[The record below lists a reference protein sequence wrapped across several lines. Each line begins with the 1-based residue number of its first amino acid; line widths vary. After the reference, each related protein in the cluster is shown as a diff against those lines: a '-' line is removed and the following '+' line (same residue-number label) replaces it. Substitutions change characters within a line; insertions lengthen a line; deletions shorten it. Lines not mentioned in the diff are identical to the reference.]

1 MFKSKSSEP
10 NVEIS
15 IQAIQED
22 MMTFAHPNL
31 CNSIGNKQRL
41 VEDIKNNMA
50 TNEIDTNLWF
60 SFFNVFK
67 SQNNELESTLTSL
80 QNHREELEFKR
91 SEIECDQLILKKDI
105 ESCLNNVRKA
115 KSPE

>member
-22 MMTFAHPNL
+22 MMTFAHTNL
-31 CNSIGNKQRL
+31 CISNKQRL
-41 VEDIKNNMA
+41 IEDIRNNSA
-50 TNEIDTNLWF
+50 TNDIPDTNLWF
-60 SFFNVFK
+60 NFFHVFQ
-67 SQNNELESTLTSL
+67 SQNKELENTLTSL
-80 QNHREELEFKR
+80 QNHREELEAKR
-91 SEIECDQLILKKDI
+91 SEIETDQLILKKDI
-105 ESCLNNVRKA
+105 ENCLKNVRKA